1 MRRSSL
7 TVGMMMTGQ
16 GGMVRLSLATGSVE
30 GGKVTSVATNVGALI
45 YELLIMPMPADGP
58 GTRLVDTDG
67 KVDESV
73 RLGEASISCGLG
85 TGDCVPPRSRSLTT
99 VALQAGDYK
108 LLGDVPWHYA
118 DRTFAPF
125 HVS

>member
-1 MRRSSL
+1 
-7 TVGMMMTGQ
+7 MTGQ

-73 RLGEASISCGLG
+73 RLGRRRYPADWERATAS
-85 TGDCVPPRSRSLTT
+85 PPGRA
-99 VALQAGDYK
+99 V
-108 LLGDVPWHYA
+108 
-118 DRTFAPF
+118 
-125 HVS
+125 